1 MLADRDHAG
10 SQMRFEKNPGQA
22 ADRRGIL
29 AEGAVTDAVCGIR
42 TGQVEDRGQV
52 HAESE
57 ASEGPD
63 HGARLLSD
71 RPGCGSPASQREVR
85 GDGAEDRP
93 QAVHPAALLVQ
104 SNEGRDP
111 QETFRASFRERTCGA
126 LSILRANRMRPPGLT
141 RSRSDLKGGSRAVPR
156 NPIQKS

>member
-1 MLADRDHAG
+1 
-10 SQMRFEKNPGQA
+10 MRFEKNPGQA
-22 ADRRGIL
+22 ADRHGIL

-111 QETFRASFRERTCGA
+111 QETVQGVIQGAHLRGAFDIAGEQDETPGPHPFQER
-126 LSILRANRMRPPGLT
+126 P
-141 RSRSDLKGGSRAVPR
+141 
-156 NPIQKS
+156 